1 MAGVRTTL
9 LAVLLALLPAAAPA
23 IADDGLALLNRIAQG
38 SRVLTYSGTFVYRSG
53 HRLDTSRFVL
63 SLNNGV

>member
-9 LAVLLALLPAAAPA
+9 LVLSVFLPVAVPA

-38 SRVLTYSGTFVYRSG
+38 SRALSYSGTFVYRSG
-53 HRLDTSRFVL
+53 GKVDTSRIVR
-63 SLNNGV
+63 